1 VLTDAKLMTSNDLV
15 ALDLPGAVADLAAP
29 AYVIDRDG
37 RFSWVNRALVDI
49 FGDLRGTLFLERVAP
64 EHRQLARTNFTRKVV
79 GQVSTQIFDM
89 VVIDREGGRVPMR
102 FSSAPLRRDDR
113 VVGVFGVA
121 IPLARTSS
129 AQSPLDDLTPRQ
141 LEVLRLLAEGLETPQ
156 IARRLGVADET
167 ARNHIRALLRA
178 TGAHSRLEV
187 VLMGFR
193 SGLLRTEL
201 TQPDHEVEAATA
213 DEGS

>member
-1 VLTDAKLMTSNDLV
+1 MTPNELV

-49 FGDLRGTLFLERVAP
+49 FGDLRGTPFLERVAP

-113 VVGVFGVA
+113 VVGIFGVA
-121 IPLARTSS
+121 VPLARTSS
-129 AQSPLDDLTPRQ
+129 VKSPLDDLTPRQ

-156 IARRLGVADET
+156 IARRLGVAEET

-193 SGLLRTEL
+193 SGLLQTDL
-201 TQPDHEVEAATA
+201 TQPGHELEAATA
-213 DEGS
+213 DEHS